1 MNFIMIIPKANM
13 ATNRDYYWQVLAAL
27 CMKLKLKILIK
38 ILVRIEKMFD
48 FCNYS
53 NKSKHY
59 DNSKP
64 LVFGKMK
71 DKMGDVAAEKFVG
84 LKPKIYSI

>member
-1 MNFIMIIPKANM
+1 M
-13 ATNRDYYWQVLAAL
+13 
-27 CMKLKLKILIK
+27 LIK
-38 ILVRIEKMFD
+38 VLVRIENMFD
-48 FCNYS
+48 FGNYS

-64 LVFGKMK
+64 LVFGKLK

-84 LKPKIYSI
+84 LS

>member
-1 MNFIMIIPKANM
+1 MYEF
-13 ATNRDYYWQVLAAL
+13 RYDYTKNKYGNKSRLLLTGTGSFTYEIETENV
-27 CMKLKLKILIK
+27 IK
-38 ILVRIEKMFD
+38 ILVRIENMFD
-48 FCNYS
+48 FGNYS

-64 LVFGKMK
+64 LVFGKLK

-84 LKPKIYSI
+84 LS

>member
-1 MNFIMIIPKANM
+1 M
-13 ATNRDYYWQVLAAL
+13 
-27 CMKLKLKILIK
+27 LIK
-38 ILVRIEKMFD
+38 ILVRIENMFD
-48 FCNYS
+48 FGNYS

-84 LKPKIYSI
+84 LKPKIYSIWVILVNIKKQKAWRKCCC